1 MVASLDEILA
11 HLMVKRILRISDL
24 VGSTFSYF
32 KLAEIKSWLGQNRI
46 SSLIKQERRMLGE
59 GVSQTDTDTIP
70 ILLF

>member
-11 HLMVKRILRISDL
+11 HLMVKLILRISNL

-32 KLAEIKSWLGQNRI
+32 KLAEIKSWLGQNHV